1 MKHWMALALVLLC
14 HSVQADP
21 KDIIQTSLE
30 QLFSDITSLE
40 STNQH
45 DYQNLI
51 ATHVS
56 PLIDSLSMG
65 QLILGKYWKRASIQQ
80 KQTFMQCFSRQ
91 FRATQAEA
99 FSAWQ
104 PTKWQIL
111 EQTFNDNQTKAAIK
125 VRMSKASES
134 REFILRL
141 QQIEQQWRIY
151 DASYLGI
158 SLLKNFKDDYA
169 LKINNQG
176 LNKTLAQVCQQY
188 PELVRQL
195 TIAGT
200 QWPPFISRSLPGQG
214 LSVEMVSAILTRAG
228 YQVNM
233 VFAPW
238 KRVLE
243 GMKQGEFD
251 INVAVWKSKQR
262 EQVLSFSQPYFY
274 NQLVAVQSHQGQ
286 LDTSNL
292 STLLAQRASLGLMD
306 DYAYPPMIQQY
317 PNRQYFN
324 QYGSLFRDIATNKL
338 DFALLDQY
346 VAQYYLHHFA
356 TLKSSLQV
364 SANPLDSRTL
374 HIGMI
379 KQHPAAKEVL
389 TDFNRYLK
397 IYLKSR
403 DFQALLTR
411 YQINKLDKTSTDSQP

>member
-1 MKHWMALALVLLC
+1 MKHWMALVLVC
-14 HSVQADP
+14 ICYNVHADP
-21 KDIIQTSLE
+21 KEIIQESLE

-40 STNQH
+40 SSSRQ

-99 FSAWQ
+99 LSAWQ
-104 PTKWQIL
+104 PTQWHIL
-111 EQTFNDNQTKAAIK
+111 EQAFNDNHTKAAIK
-125 VRMSKASES
+125 VRLSKTNER

-141 QQIEQQWRIY
+141 QQIDQQWRIY

-169 LKINNQG
+169 VKINNQG
-176 LNKTLAQVCQQY
+176 LNKTLAQICQQY
-188 PELVRQL
+188 PELVKHL

-200 QWPPFISRSLPGQG
+200 LWPPYISRSLPGQG
-214 LSVEMVSAILTRAG
+214 LSVEMVSAVLTRAG
-228 YQVNM
+228 YDVKM

-238 KRVLE
+238 KRVME

-251 INVAVWKSKQR
+251 INVAIWKSKQR

-274 NQLVAVQSHQGQ
+274 NHLVVVQSQQGQ
-286 LDTSNL
+286 LDSSDL
-292 STLLAQRASLGLMD
+292 DSLLAQRASLGLMD
-306 DYAYPPMIQQY
+306 DYAYPPSIQQY

-324 QYGSLFRDIATNKL
+324 QYGSLFRDIATHKL

-364 SANPLDSRTL
+364 STNSLDSRPL

-379 KQHPAAKEVL
+379 KQHPAAQEVL
-389 TDFNRYLK
+389 KDFNRYLK

-403 DFQALLTR
+403 DYQALLTR
-411 YQINKLDKTSTDSQP
+411 YQMNKRDKTSTDSQP